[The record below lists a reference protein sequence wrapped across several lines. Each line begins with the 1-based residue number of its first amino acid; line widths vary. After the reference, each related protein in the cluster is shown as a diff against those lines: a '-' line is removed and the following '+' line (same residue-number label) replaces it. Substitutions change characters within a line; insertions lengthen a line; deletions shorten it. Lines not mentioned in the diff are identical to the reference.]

1 MFFYTGGTF
10 EVCQFDSICGQ
21 RQLFLSKEQ
30 SSLHVRPSGIECDQQ
45 IDVDNSLSTDLK
57 ICVVFFFLNSK
68 HLSEDV
74 SSSQL
79 EWVFA
84 CPYC

>member
-1 MFFYTGGTF
+1 MCSQTSGMFFYTEGTL

-57 ICVVFFFLNSK
+57 ICVVFFF
-68 HLSEDV
+68 
-74 SSSQL
+74 
-79 EWVFA
+79 
-84 CPYC
+84 